1 MTMLSVV
8 TMASPAPAS
17 SLSSLLLEPLNQL
30 FMQRALGIG
39 MLVAVVCAV
48 LSCFM
53 TLKGWALMGDAVSH
67 AVMPGVVVA
76 YSLGLPFSLGAFVF
90 GVGSV
95 ALIGFVKQKS
105 RIKEDTVIGLVFT
118 GFFALGLV
126 LVSKVRSNI
135 DLTHILF
142 GNVLGISSSDIWQ
155 TLLISALVVVVLL
168 VLRRD
173 LLLFCFDPT
182 HARSIGINTGLLHY
196 TLLSVLSLAAVA
208 GLQTVGVIL
217 VVAML
222 VTPGATAYLL
232 TDSFDRMTLLAI
244 ASSVFSSLLG
254 VYISYWSD
262 SSTAGC
268 IVLVQFGLFLLAF
281 LLAPRYGILRGKGL
295 QDP

>member
-1 MTMLSVV
+1 M
-8 TMASPAPAS
+8 
-17 SLSSLLLEPLNQL
+17 
-30 FMQRALGIG
+30 
-39 MLVAVVCAV
+39 
-48 LSCFM
+48 
-53 TLKGWALMGDAVSH
+53 
-67 AVMPGVVVA
+67 
-76 YSLGLPFSLGAFVF
+76 
-90 GVGSV
+90 

>member
-1 MTMLSVV
+1 MSW
-8 TMASPAPAS
+8 
-17 SLSSLLLEPLNQL
+17 LLEPLSHA
-30 FMQRALGIG
+30 FMVKALSVSA
-39 MLVAVVCAV
+39 LVGGVCGL
-48 LSCFM
+48 LSCYM

-76 YSLGLPFSLGAFVF
+76 YALGLPFSLGAFVF

-95 ALIGFVKQKS
+95 AARGFVKQKS

-142 GNVLGISSSDIWQ
+142 GNVLGISGSDIQQ
-155 TLLISALVVVVLL
+155 TLLISSLVVALLL
-168 VLRRD
+168 VFRRD

-196 TLLSVLSLAAVA
+196 MLLSVLSLTAVA

-232 TDSFDRMTLLAI
+232 TDRFDRMTLLAV
-244 ASSVFSSLLG
+244 ASSVLSSLIG
-254 VYISYWSD
+254 VYVSYWSD

-268 IVLVQFGLFLLAF
+268 IVLAQTALFLLAF
-281 LLAPRYGILRGKGL
+281 LLAPRYGILNAHRS
-295 QDP
+295 QAP